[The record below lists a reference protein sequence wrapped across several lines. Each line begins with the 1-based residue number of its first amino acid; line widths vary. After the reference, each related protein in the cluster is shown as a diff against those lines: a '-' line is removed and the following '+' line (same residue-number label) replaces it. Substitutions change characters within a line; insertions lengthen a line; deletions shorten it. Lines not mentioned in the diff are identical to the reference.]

1 MTSNSG
7 VATQSTGAHSE
18 DPQLVLPGS
27 SLDEVAEGR
36 RFVRDGVADRLP
48 PRTTQQMQL
57 ATSELVTNA
66 LMHGKPGP
74 IELRLHVNDVVAWV
88 RVASTTGATANVPP
102 VDAWSISAAEATS
115 GRGLGIVKAVSDRV
129 EVERSGP
136 QLAVTALFDF
146 TRR

>member
-7 VATQSTGAHSE
+7 VATQSGAIGD

-27 SLDEVAEGR
+27 SLEEVAQGR
-36 RFVRDGVADRLP
+36 QFVRERVADRLP
-48 PRTTQQMQL
+48 PRTAHQMQL

-66 LMHGKPGP
+66 LMHGQPGP

-88 RVASTTGATANVPP
+88 RVASTTAQPAPLP
-102 VDAWSISAAEATS
+102 AVDAWSISSAEATS

-129 EVERSGP
+129 EVEQAGP
-136 QLAVTALFDF
+136 HVAVTALFDCNP
-146 TRR
+146 R

>member
-7 VATQSTGAHSE
+7 VATQSGAIGD

-27 SLDEVAEGR
+27 SLEEIAQGR

-66 LMHGKPGP
+66 LIHGQPGP

-88 RVASTTGATANVPP
+88 RVASTTGDAANMPP
-102 VDAWSISAAEATS
+102 VDAWNVSAPGATS
-115 GRGLGIVKAVSDRV
+115 GRGLGIVRAVSDRV
-129 EVERSGP
+129 EVEQSGP